1 MKRGVLAPAC
11 GLKKLRGE
19 LRLTQKEVPDK
30 TRITEPAY
38 RAYER
43 GGGNPKPEILSGI
56 AKALGVGLEYLSA
69 PTSRSC
75 LQVRI
80 RDLGERGIF
89 RLHCARQRWRSRYYE
104 GLRVRNGLRC

>member
-43 GGGNPKPEILSGI
+43 GGGQS
-56 AKALGVGLEYLSA
+56 KA
-69 PTSRSC
+69 
-75 LQVRI
+75 
-80 RDLGERGIF
+80 RDSEWDRPGARGG
-89 RLHCARQRWRSRYYE
+89 A
-104 GLRVRNGLRC
+104 